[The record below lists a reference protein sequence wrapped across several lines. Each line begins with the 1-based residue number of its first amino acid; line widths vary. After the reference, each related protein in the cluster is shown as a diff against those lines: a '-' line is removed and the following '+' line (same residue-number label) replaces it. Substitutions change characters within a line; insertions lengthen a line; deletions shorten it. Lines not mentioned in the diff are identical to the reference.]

1 MPRHIEKLISALV
14 AAAAV
19 LGMAAP
25 TQGQP
30 SQEEVRI
37 WPGAAP
43 GTEDWTGEETS
54 GQTQVP
60 AGTIQIRSNVTTPTL
75 TVVRPAAGRANG
87 TAMLVLPGGV
97 FSVLAWDLEGTEVA
111 RWLAERGI
119 TAFVLKYRVRPP
131 QLPPGQAP
139 PTSLDELV
147 RVLEPGRRIAV
158 ADAGRAVRFLRAHA
172 GQYGIRPDRIGMIG
186 FSAGAIAT
194 VGAALQQDAGA
205 RPDFAGSIYG
215 MTMMQSPAVPQGA
228 PPLFIVHAQD
238 DTTIPP
244 TGSTELFT
252 LWTSARRPAELHI
265 YARGGH
271 GFGVRPSDLPVARW
285 PQALEAWL
293 GALGMLQPA
302 EPSAAAAQ

>member
-1 MPRHIEKLISALV
+1 MPRHVGRLV
-14 AAAAV
+14 MVFAAAAA
-19 LGMAAP
+19 LLAIAAP
-25 TQGQP
+25 SPAQP
-30 SQEEVRI
+30 SADEIRI

-60 AGTIQIRSNVTTPTL
+60 AGTIRIRSNVTVPTL
-75 TVVRPAAGRANG
+75 TMVRPEAGRANG

-111 RWLAERGI
+111 RWLADRGI

-131 QLPPGQAP
+131 QLAPGQAP

-158 ADAGRAVRFLRAHA
+158 ADAAQAVRFLRAHA

-186 FSAGAIAT
+186 FSAGAITT
-194 VGAALQQDAGA
+194 VGAALQDDAA
-205 RPDFAGSIYG
+205 SRPDFAASIYG
-215 MTMMQSPAVPQGA
+215 MTMMQSPTVPEGA

-244 TGSTELFT
+244 TGSTDLFT
-252 LWTSARRPAELHI
+252 LWTAAHRPAELHI
-265 YARGGH
+265 YTHGGH
-271 GFGVRPSDLPVARW
+271 GFGVRPSNLPVAHW
-285 PQALEAWL
+285 PDSLGAWL
-293 GALGMLQPA
+293 GALGALQQPQPA
-302 EPSAAAAQ
+302 AAPH